1 MFRRL
6 LRCRG
11 KHFKQRIVDPLLV
24 EFGGFMNGYEKAQ
37 ALGITGTDAEIVAVL
52 KTLTVSNIAVDAV
65 RVWLREN
72 LLWFRSSPTTM
83 GGAIQQVIESPST
96 PDETKQQ
103 LGIFWSA
110 VFGDGAQNLLTT
122 VPTWAGL
129 VWHIIQGLT
138 QATPDAAA
146 LVDSFYALDGGR
158 PHKDLT
164 VEQFAAQRT
173 AAETEAATVAARNE
187 RRALYDAFENA
198 IGTLE
203 QAEKISEMRTMLD
216 AVEAG

>member
-1 MFRRL
+1 
-6 LRCRG
+6 
-11 KHFKQRIVDPLLV
+11 
-24 EFGGFMNGYEKAQ
+24 MNAYKKAQ
-37 ALGITGTDAEIVAVL
+37 SLSLSGTDAEIVAVL

-83 GGAIQQVIESPST
+83 GGAIQQVIDSDQT

-129 VWHIIQGLT
+129 VWQIIQGLT
-138 QATPDAAA
+138 QAAPDAAA

-158 PHKDLT
+158 PFKDLT
-164 VEQFAAQRT
+164 VQQFAAQRQDIADQSAKQALRSRMDT
-173 AAETEAATVAARNE
+173 AWNQ
-187 RRALYDAFENA
+187 
-198 IGTLE
+198 IGTSE
-203 QAEKISEMRTMLD
+203 QAEAIAEFRAIADEL
-216 AVEAG
+216 EG

>member
-1 MFRRL
+1 MVAAFLESVR
-6 LRCRG
+6 
-11 KHFKQRIVDPLLV
+11 
-24 EFGGFMNGYEKAQ
+24 MNGYEKSV
-37 ALGITGTDAEIVAVL
+37 ALSLTGTDTEKVAIL
-52 KTLTVSNIAVDAV
+52 QTLTVSNISVDAV

-83 GGAIQQVIESPST
+83 GGAIQDVIESQST

-129 VWHIIQGLT
+129 VWQIIHGLT
-138 QATPDAAA
+138 QAAPDAAA

-158 PHKDLT
+158 PYNDLT
-164 VEQFAAQRT
+164 VQEFAAQRT
-173 AAETEAATVAARNE
+173 AAEAEAAAITART
-187 RRALYDAFENA
+187 ALTTAFHAYLNA
-198 IGTLE
+198 IGTSE
-203 QAEKISEMRTMLD
+203 QADRKADLIAAL
-216 AVEAG
+216 EAA

>member
-1 MFRRL
+1 
-6 LRCRG
+6 
-11 KHFKQRIVDPLLV
+11 
-24 EFGGFMNGYEKAQ
+24 MNGYEKSE
-37 ALGITGTDAEIVAVL
+37 ALGLTGTDAEKVAIL
-52 KTLTVSNIAVDAV
+52 QTLTVSNIAVDAV

-129 VWHIIQGLT
+129 VWQIIQGLT
-138 QATPDAAA
+138 QAAPDAAA

-158 PHKDLT
+158 PYKDLT
-164 VEQFAAQRT
+164 AEQFAAQRT
-173 AAETEAATVAARNE
+173 AAETEAATESARNE

-198 IGTLE
+198 IGTNE
-203 QAEKISEMRTMLD
+203 QAEKIAEMRTMLD
-216 AVEAG
+216 AVGAG

>member
-1 MFRRL
+1 
-6 LRCRG
+6 
-11 KHFKQRIVDPLLV
+11 
-24 EFGGFMNGYEKAQ
+24 MNGYEKAQ
-37 ALGITGTDAEIVAVL
+37 LLNLAGTDAEIVAVL
-52 KTLTVSNIAVDAV
+52 QTLTVSNISVDAV

-83 GGAIQQVIESPST
+83 GGAIQQVIESPAT

-129 VWHIIQGLT
+129 VWRIIQGLT
-138 QATPDAAA
+138 EAAPDAAA

-158 PHKDLT
+158 PYKDLT
-164 VEQFAAQRT
+164 VQEFAAQQ
-173 AAETEAATVAARNE
+173 TEAIEETAKAAIRAIASEQLNE
-187 RRALYDAFENA
+187 VVNPAISSGIKADIVSALRAAA
-198 IGTLE
+198 
-203 QAEKISEMRTMLD
+203 D

>member
-1 MFRRL
+1 
-6 LRCRG
+6 
-11 KHFKQRIVDPLLV
+11 
-24 EFGGFMNGYEKAQ
+24 MNGYEKSV
-37 ALGITGTDAEIVAVL
+37 ALDLTGTDAEKVAIL
-52 KTLTVSNIAVDAV
+52 QTLTVSNIAVDAV
-65 RVWLREN
+65 RVWLREK

-83 GGAIQQVIESPST
+83 GGAIQQVIDSDQT

-129 VWHIIQGLT
+129 VWQIIQGLT
-138 QATPDAAA
+138 QAAPDAAA

-158 PHKDLT
+158 PYKDLT
-164 VEQFAAQRT
+164 VQEFAAQRT
-173 AAETEAATVAARNE
+173 TAETEAALTSARNE

-198 IGTLE
+198 VGTSE
-203 QAEKISEMRTMLD
+203 QAEKIAEMRTMLD

>member
-1 MFRRL
+1 
-6 LRCRG
+6 
-11 KHFKQRIVDPLLV
+11 
-24 EFGGFMNGYEKAQ
+24 MNGYEKSV
-37 ALGITGTDAEIVAVL
+37 ALNLTGSDAEKVAIL
-52 KTLTVSNIAVDAV
+52 QTLTVSNIAVDAV

-96 PDETKQQ
+96 PGETKQQ

-129 VWHIIQGLT
+129 VWQIIQGLT
-138 QATPDAAA
+138 QAAPDAAA

-158 PHKDLT
+158 PYKDLT

-173 AAETEAATVAARNE
+173 ASAA
-187 RRALYDAFENA
+187 
-198 IGTLE
+198 
-203 QAEKISEMRTMLD
+203 QAEKDEVIQAAATLLNESINPAIASGDRAAIVAAMRSGADTL
-216 AVEAG
+216 EAG

>member
-1 MFRRL
+1 
-6 LRCRG
+6 
-11 KHFKQRIVDPLLV
+11 
-24 EFGGFMNGYEKAQ
+24 MNGYEKAQ
-37 ALGITGTDAEIVAVL
+37 ALGLTGTDAEIVAVL

-83 GGAIQQVIESPST
+83 GGAIQQVIDSDQT

-110 VFGDGAQNLLTT
+110 VFGDGAQNLLTA

-129 VWHIIQGLT
+129 VWQIIQGLT
-138 QATPDAAA
+138 QAAPDAAA

-158 PHKDLT
+158 PYKDLT
-164 VEQFAAQRT
+164 VQEFAAQRDAA
-173 AAETEAATVAARNE
+173 AAEASRQEFQSECVAWLNEVFHPLVAANDRDGLNA
-187 RRALYDAFENA
+187 AL
-198 IGTLE
+198 
-203 QAEKISEMRTMLD
+203 
-216 AVEAG
+216 AGKQF

>member
-1 MFRRL
+1 
-6 LRCRG
+6 
-11 KHFKQRIVDPLLV
+11 
-24 EFGGFMNGYEKAQ
+24 MNGYEKSV
-37 ALGITGTDAEIVAVL
+37 ALSLTGTDAEKVAIL
-52 KTLTVSNIAVDAV
+52 QTLTVSNIAVDAV

-129 VWHIIQGLT
+129 VWQIIHGLT
-138 QATPDAAA
+138 QAAPDAAA
-146 LVDSFYALDGGR
+146 LVDSLYALDGGR

-173 AAETEAATVAARNE
+173 AAESN
-187 RRALYDAFENA
+187 
-198 IGTLE
+198 
-203 QAEKISEMRTMLD
+203 AEKAAIIAETRQVVSLLSAKATAVNAWCDALD
-216 AVEAG
+216 ITTKTPEEVQAYCDSLLASSDGNPA

>member
-1 MFRRL
+1 MSYQAAVNL
-6 LRCRG
+6 GLTTAIVPGSDPPRG
-11 KHFKQRIVDPLLV
+11 
-24 EFGGFMNGYEKAQ
+24 Y
-37 ALGITGTDAEIVAVL
+37 TDAEIVDIL
-52 KTLTVSNIAVDAV
+52 HTLTVSNIAVDAV

-129 VWHIIQGLT
+129 VWTIIQGLT

-158 PHKDLT
+158 PYKDLT

-173 AAETEAATVAARNE
+173 AALAKAEIQPIWIAKSAVVDEGIHDGTITTIEQIVAV
-187 RRALYDAFENA
+187 
-198 IGTLE
+198 IGGE
-203 QAEKISEMRTMLD
+203 
-216 AVEAG
+216 